1 MSEKTVLPNGVRVIT
16 EEIGYVRSV
25 SIGAWVAS
33 GSRYEEDSIGGVAHF
48 IEHMLFKG
56 TTNRTAFEIA
66 SAIDSV
72 GGVLN
77 AYTGKELTSFYAK
90 VPDYYALE
98 ALDLLSDLLRNAL
111 FDPLELEKEKFVVL
125 QEIKM
130 VEDTPDDAIHDFFEL
145 HFWKNH
151 PLRRAVLGSRESV
164 EALDRD
170 GVIDFFSK
178 RYHGRNLVIA
188 AAGNVKHG
196 PFVEQV
202 ERLLQLPAA
211 EEGPG
216 AGKVPPP
223 EATAGLFLQEKD
235 LEQVHVL
242 MGSLGPHA
250 ADEDRYPAMLVN
262 IVLGGSMSSRLFQ
275 EIREKRGLVYS
286 IHSFLVP
293 YSDTGW
299 FGIHFG
305 TEGDRVREVAGLVSA
320 ELRKLCRESLTAEEI
335 RSGKEQMKGSFL
347 LSMESTDVRMSRL
360 ARNEMTFGRQVPVEE
375 VLRKID
381 GITEEDIRRVA
392 GWMLRPEALSMAV
405 LGRVPGGVTR
415 ECLNG

>member
-1 MSEKTVLPNGVRVIT
+1 MPEKTVLPNGVRVVT

-25 SIGAWVAS
+25 SIGAWVMS

-56 TTNRTAFEIA
+56 TTNRTAFDIA
-66 SAIDSV
+66 AAVDSV

-90 VPDYYALE
+90 VPDYYAPE

-111 FDPLELEKEKFVVL
+111 FDPLELEKEKFVVF

-130 VEDTPDDAIHDFFEL
+130 VEDTPDDAIHDFFEF
-145 HFWKNH
+145 HFWKDH
-151 PLRRAVLGSRESV
+151 PLRRSVLGSRESV
-164 EALDRD
+164 GGLNRD

-188 AAGNVKHG
+188 AAGNLKHG

-202 ERLLQLPAA
+202 ERLLRLPAA
-211 EEGPG
+211 EELPK
-216 AGKVPPP
+216 ACNPPPP
-223 EATAGLFLQEKD
+223 EVTGDLFLQEKD

-242 MGSLGPHA
+242 MGALGPHA

-262 IVLGGSMSSRLFQ
+262 MVLGGSMSSRLFQ

-305 TEGDRVREVAGLVSA
+305 TEGDRVREVAGLVSG

-360 ARNEMTFGRQVPVEE
+360 ARNELIFGRQVPAEE
-375 VLRKID
+375 VLRNID
-381 GITEEDIRRVA
+381 GITEEDIRRVTR
-392 GWMLRPEALSMAV
+392 WMLRPENLSVAV

-415 ECLNG
+415 GCLNG

>member
-33 GSRYEEDSIGGVAHF
+33 GSRYEEDAIGGVAHF

-77 AYTGKELTSFYAK
+77 AYTGKELTSYYVK
-90 VPDYYALE
+90 VPDYYAFQ

-145 HFWKNH
+145 RFWKNH
-151 PLRRAVLGSRESV
+151 PLHRSVLGSRESV

-170 GVIDFFSK
+170 KVIGFFSK

-188 AAGNVKHG
+188 AAGNLKHG

-202 ERLLQLPAA
+202 ERLFRQ
-211 EEGPG
+211 PG
-216 AGKVPPP
+216 TEKSP
-223 EATAGLFLQEKD
+223 EAVETFPEAAGDLFLQEKD

-242 MGSLGPHA
+242 MGSIGPHG
-250 ADEDRYPAMLVN
+250 ADEDRYPAMLIN
-262 IVLGGSMSSRLFQ
+262 MILGGSMSSRLFQ

-305 TEGDRVREVAGLVSA
+305 TEGDRVHEVSKLVSA

-360 ARNEMTFGRQVPVEE
+360 ARNEITFGRQIPVEE
-375 VLRKID
+375 VLRRID
-381 GITEEDIRRVA
+381 GISEEDIRRVA
-392 GWMLRPEALSMAV
+392 GRMFRPETLSMAV
-405 LGRVPGGVTR
+405 LGRVPGGITR
-415 ECLNG
+415 ECLNE